1 MSEKIDIERYD
12 EIEKL
17 MMDLSSPGI
26 HPGLGRV
33 IRLLNIMGN
42 PERSFPAVHVV
53 GTNGKGSTSAMIE
66 AALRS
71 SGYSTALYTSPHLL
85 HFGERLTLN
94 GECVSPE
101 DWRRA
106 ILRIFECVDED
117 PSLKEDRPTYF
128 EIMTVCAL
136 ALISERSPDIAVIE
150 AGMGGRLDATNV
162 LDDVRL
168 SVVTPI
174 ALDHSDY
181 LGDTVES
188 VAEEKFAVI
197 RDGGRAIFAGDGGGQ
212 LSRRFREI
220 CDRRGCVD
228 IVADETIEIDLDSL
242 SLSLSGTAVSL
253 KREGETVDLVL
264 SLLGRYQAD
273 NARMAYLACDILRED
288 FPCINKADL
297 LRGFSSTKWPGRLE
311 VLRKKPAL
319 LLDGAHNPHG
329 MSALVASLGDLIGS
343 RSLGVV
349 YTSMS
354 DKDYTTVLGILS
366 DGISC
371 RLYCTEVPDNERC
384 AEAERLVQAA
394 KDMRWTASPIA
405 VADPSRALDL
415 ASEECDIVVG
425 CGSLYL
431 LSWIYRNYVKP

>member
-1 MSEKIDIERYD
+1 MNEKIDIERYD
-12 EIEKL
+12 EIERL
-17 MMDLSSPGI
+17 MTDLSSPGI
-26 HPGLGRV
+26 HPGLDRV

-42 PERSFPAVHVV
+42 PERSFPAIHVV
-53 GTNGKGSTSAMIE
+53 GTNGKGSTSALIE

-101 DWRRA
+101 AWRRS
-106 ILRIFECVDED
+106 ILRIFDCVEED

-136 ALISERSPDIAVIE
+136 TLISERSPDIAVIE

-162 LDDVRL
+162 LGDVRL

-174 ALDHSDY
+174 ALDHSDF
-181 LGDTVES
+181 LGDTLEA

-197 RDGGRAIFAGDGGGQ
+197 RDGGRAVFAGDGGGK

-220 CDRRGCVD
+220 CDNRGCADV
-228 IVADETIEIDLDSL
+228 VADEIIDLDNL
-242 SLSLSGTAVSL
+242 SLSLSGTTVSF
-253 KREGETVDLVL
+253 KRQGEIVDLAL

-273 NARMAYLACDILRED
+273 NARMAYLACDILMED
-288 FPCINKADL
+288 FPRINKADL

-311 VLRKKPAL
+311 VFRKEPPL

-329 MSALVASLGDLIGS
+329 MSALVASLGNLVGS

-366 DGISC
+366 CSMSC
-371 RLYCTEVPDNERC
+371 RLYCTEIPDNERC
-384 AEAERLVQAA
+384 AEAEKLVLAA
-394 KDMRWTASPIA
+394 RDMRWAAPPIA
-405 VADPSRALDL
+405 VTDPSKALDL
-415 ASEECDIVVG
+415 ASKECDIVVG